1 MIFNRSI
8 ASSLFVG
15 LSIIIFLMTALL
27 GYFLI
32 KKEYLRMQQETSR
45 IEEEHILTQ
54 QKLIRNEVLRVTGY
68 IDFMRSQTEYRVQN
82 EIREQI
88 YAAHTLA
95 TNLFLL
101 NKQRLPEKELKRLII
116 ETIRP
121 WRFNKGRGYFFMT
134 DLNGVEQ
141 LFADHPEMEQ
151 QNLIDMQDSQGRL
164 VIRDMIGIARNQ
176 GEGFYYYDW
185 TKPGH
190 QGADHPKLAFVKYFE
205 PFQWFIGT
213 GEYLDDMEQD
223 LQQEALARISRIR
236 FGNDGYIFVFR
247 RDGTMLWHPDTSLI
261 GQNILDYTDPEG
273 KKVLQELLKSSL
285 NPDGGYTRYIW
296 SKPSSVPQTEL
307 CHLYRQMELGG
318 GHRNLSG

>member
-141 LFADHPEMEQ
+141 LFASRA
-151 QNLIDMQDSQGRL
+151 LRK
-164 VIRDMIGIARNQ
+164 VISSERWLSISGVKR
-176 GEGFYYYDW
+176 
-185 TKPGH
+185 T
-190 QGADHPKLAFVKYFE
+190 GASTLSCLATCRAKLAF
-205 PFQWFIGT
+205 
-213 GEYLDDMEQD
+213 L
-223 LQQEALARISRIR
+223 
-236 FGNDGYIFVFR
+236 
-247 RDGTMLWHPDTSLI
+247 
-261 GQNILDYTDPEG
+261 
-273 KKVLQELLKSSL
+273 
-285 NPDGGYTRYIW
+285 
-296 SKPSSVPQTEL
+296 
-307 CHLYRQMELGG
+307 
-318 GHRNLSG
+318 